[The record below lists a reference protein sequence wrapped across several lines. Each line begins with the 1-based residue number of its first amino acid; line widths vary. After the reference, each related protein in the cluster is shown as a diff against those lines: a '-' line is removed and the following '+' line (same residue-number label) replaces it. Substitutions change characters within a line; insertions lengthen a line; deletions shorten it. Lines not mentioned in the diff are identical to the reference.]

1 MVEALKAFSIPLR
14 DADQTPWY
22 RRGQVGYGTRVVN
35 GRVTV
40 NQLEVETIEHM
51 VELRGKGFSYWK
63 IAEILNS
70 MGVPTKSRRAK
81 WQAAT
86 VMKILRAH
94 AD

>member
-1 MVEALKAFSIPLR
+1 LR
-14 DADQTPWY
+14 DADQTAWY
-22 RRGQVGYGTRVVN
+22 RRGQLGYGKRVVN

-40 NQLEVETIEHM
+40 NQREVEIIANM
-51 VELRGKGFSYWK
+51 QDLRVKGYSYWK

-86 VMKILRAH
+86 VMKIIDSGGKRSKSGAIG
-94 AD
+94 